1 MAKTKHFHK
10 RMGQRG
16 ITQVLVDLVRDY
28 GIERGDKATLD
39 RRNIDELLKGV
50 DKFRKKLISLRDKG
64 GIVVVEVGGELI
76 TTYRVDSFDISKR
89 ST

>member
-1 MAKTKHFHK
+1 
-10 RMGQRG
+10 MGQRG

-39 RRNIDELLKGV
+39 RRNIDEPLKGV
-50 DKFRKKLISLRDKG
+50 DKFRKKLISLRNKG

-76 TTYRVDSFDISKR
+76 TT
-89 ST
+89 